1 MKKWCQFAA
10 KVNNESRIRRSA
22 RNWQCYSHWGDCT
35 VILQLI
41 KEFFAYKFMQKLLY
55 FTAPYGSKSITYGN
69 PARRRETLK
78 KEWEV
83 YGGTVNSFMYGVILS
98 GLLSMPTNTQAGQH
112 CSQNWWIFLCLSS
125 HSFLWHSGHSL
136 SLLWRCWWNAVWLGF
151 SPIPSFLS
159 FSALKVNQ
167 LDISQVFIAQS
178 LFQ

>member
-10 KVNNESRIRRSA
+10 KVNNESRIRWSA
-22 RNWQCYSHWGDCT
+22 RNGQCYSHWGDSN
-35 VILQLI
+35 VMLQLI

-69 PARRRETLK
+69 PARQRETLK

-112 CSQNWWIFLCLSS
+112 CSQNWWIFLYVCQVIVSCGTQAIHYHCSEDADGMLFDWDFPLS
-125 HSFLWHSGHSL
+125 HLF
-136 SLLWRCWWNAVWLGF
+136 F
-151 SPIPSFLS
+151 
-159 FSALKVNQ
+159 
-167 LDISQVFIAQS
+167 
-178 LFQ
+178 LFQPSKWIS